1 MRQRLLSQE
10 SLAKALDINQ
20 AAVSKMERRTD
31 RYISTLRNYIRA
43 TFPDGQVK
51 IDNFATCCAGC
62 SPLQGQVPRQF
73 LLLSPCVFTRSQRLM
88 QHQWDE
94 MHRTRKPSFVLC
106 GEPQGQVLNLYVH
119 GYSAFFNQQQLAS
132 FQAQLAGIE
141 GSTNL
146 MLFWPAGHFLEN
158 LFAPFKDII
167 ASMLGGGSLGAAT
180 VGLGK
185 AVGYF
190 LDHYKSVEARVDEV
204 ARTLLAELANYLHA
218 ESIEVRQINLIGHS
232 LGARLLVKSLLASPE
247 LARELPLNHLLL
259 MGGAI
264 CTSSPWEQ
272 VSAPLK
278 GRVINCHSSKDWA
291 LALKPDTE
299 RCIGR
304 YAIPL
309 TPSLKGKV
317 TNVHLVTFDHAAYW
331 PQLQTVVQ
339 YTDLLQER
347 RGMIRADQRSAEVR
361 FAEEDVDL
369 YPVLLQARAP
379 ELQFLAELMAA
390 KRSATIAADVRDPL
404 QLAIELQRMGGDS
417 FMNLARGHGV
427 SYRQLAQDVAL
438 RVGIKFDQPIDSVSL
453 VSLEERVAETLIEQ
467 YKDKLSLADRQVFE
481 AELRAA
487 AQKEQGF
494 FHRFDVGR
502 SANTALSGTALA
514 GLTGFILR
522 RGAATAIPVVGQALA
537 AAMLLVSGVRAF
549 SGPAYSITT
558 LAVLVLG
565 VIRQRMEREAL
576 NQEMDLVVQV
586 VEALD
591 LPRETLMRTVSPDC

>member
-1 MRQRLLSQE
+1 
-10 SLAKALDINQ
+10 
-20 AAVSKMERRTD
+20 
-31 RYISTLRNYIRA
+31 
-43 TFPDGQVK
+43 
-51 IDNFATCCAGC
+51 
-62 SPLQGQVPRQF
+62 
-73 LLLSPCVFTRSQRLM
+73 M

-94 MHRTRKPSFVLC
+94 MHRTRKPTFVLC
-106 GEPQGQVLNLYVH
+106 GEPQGDVLNLYVH
-119 GYSAFFNQQQLAS
+119 GYSAFFSQQQLGNFS
-132 FQAQLAGIE
+132 QQLATIE

-158 LFAPFKDII
+158 LFAPFKDVI
-167 ASMLGGGSLGAAT
+167 ASMLGGGALGAAT
-180 VGLGK
+180 IGVGK
-185 AVGYF
+185 AIAYF

-204 ARTLLAELANYLHA
+204 AKSLLPELANYLHG
-218 ESIEVRQINLIGHS
+218 ESIKVRQINLIGHS

-247 LARELPLNHLLL
+247 VARELPLNNLLL

-264 CTSSPWEQ
+264 CTSSPWDL

-309 TPSLKGKV
+309 TPALKAKV
-317 TNVHLVTFDHAAYW
+317 ANVHLATFDHAAYW
-331 PQLQTVVQ
+331 PQLKTVVQ

-347 RGMIRADQRSAEVR
+347 RGMIRADQRSPEVR

-369 YPVLLQARAP
+369 FPLLVQARP
-379 ELQFLAELMAA
+379 EELKFFAELMAQ
-390 KRSATIAADVRDPL
+390 KRSASIDATVREPL
-404 QLAIELQRMGGDS
+404 KLAIELQRMGGDT

-427 SYRQLAQDVAL
+427 SYREIAQDVAQ
-438 RVGIKFDQPIDSVSL
+438 RVGIKFDEPIEKVALAD
-453 VSLEERVAETLIEQ
+453 LELQIAERLIEQ
-467 YKDKLSLADRQVFE
+467 YKDKLSQADRQVFE
-481 AELRAA
+481 AELKAA

-494 FHRFDVGR
+494 FSRFDVGR
-502 SANTALSGTALA
+502 SATTALSGTALA

-558 LAVLVLG
+558 LAVLVIG
-565 VIRQRMEREAL
+565 VIRERLEREAL

-586 VEALD
+586 VEAFD
-591 LPRETLMRTVSPDC
+591 LPRETVMRTVASD

>member
-1 MRQRLLSQE
+1 
-10 SLAKALDINQ
+10 
-20 AAVSKMERRTD
+20 
-31 RYISTLRNYIRA
+31 
-43 TFPDGQVK
+43 
-51 IDNFATCCAGC
+51 
-62 SPLQGQVPRQF
+62 
-73 LLLSPCVFTRSQRLM
+73 M
-88 QHQWDE
+88 QHQWDQ

-106 GEPQGQVLNLYVH
+106 GAPQGPVLNLYVH
-119 GYSAFFNQQQLAS
+119 GYSAFFNPQQLAN

-141 GSTNL
+141 GSTNV

-167 ASMLGGGSLGAAT
+167 ASMLGGGTLGAAT

-204 ARTLLAELANYLHA
+204 ARTLLAELVNYLHA

-291 LALKPDTE
+291 LAIKPDTE

-304 YAIPL
+304 YAIDV
-309 TPSLKGKV
+309 TPALKAKV
-317 TNVHLVTFDHAAYW
+317 TNVHLATFDHAAYW
-331 PQLQTVVQ
+331 PQLKTVVQ

-347 RGMIRADQRSAEVR
+347 RGLIRADLRSSEVR
-361 FAEEDVDL
+361 FAEEDVEL
-369 YPVLLQARAP
+369 FPALVQARP
-379 ELQFLAELMAA
+379 EELKFLAELMAQ
-390 KRSATIAADVRDPL
+390 KRSASIDADVREPL
-404 QLAIELQRMGGDS
+404 KLAIELQRMGGDS

-427 SYRQLAQDVAL
+427 SYRQIAEDVAQRL
-438 RVGIKFDQPIDSVSL
+438 AIKFDEP
-453 VSLEERVAETLIEQ
+453 LETVVLADIEAQVAEKLIEQ
-467 YKDKLSLADRQVFE
+467 YKQKLSSADRQAFD
-481 AELRAA
+481 AELKAA
-487 AQKEQGF
+487 AQKEQGLF
-494 FHRFDVGR
+494 NRIDIGR
-502 SANTALSGTALA
+502 SATTALSGTALA
-514 GLTGFILR
+514 GLTGFMLR

-537 AAMLLVSGVRAF
+537 AAMLLVTGVRAF

-558 LAVLVLG
+558 LAVLVIG

-586 VEALD
+586 VEAFD
-591 LPRETLMRTVSPDC
+591 LPRETVMRTVASD